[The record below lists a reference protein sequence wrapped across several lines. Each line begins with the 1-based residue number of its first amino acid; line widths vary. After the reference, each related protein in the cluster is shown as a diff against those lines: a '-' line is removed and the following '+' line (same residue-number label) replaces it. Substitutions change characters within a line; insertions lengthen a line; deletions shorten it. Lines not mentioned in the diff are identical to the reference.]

1 MTGPG
6 WISRLVL
13 DSPTPG
19 LKQIPSVAG
28 LVLALLAIL
37 LVPGV
42 EMSDPAWGWSGILI
56 VVLATIAAFLL
67 PWRRIPHAWTIALPL
82 TTLMGFGLFR
92 VGTGGAASLFG
103 ALIILPIVWIA
114 TEEGRRYIAIAAITA
129 IAALQLPYLLGEA
142 SWTDGQVLR
151 GFYSPFVYL
160 IFSAILNDL
169 AHRSRLQIASLS
181 SLAEQRASLLAE
193 AEQQARDLAAS
204 EARLRES
211 EQFNRSIW
219 EAVVAESVIA
229 VDLRGQV
236 VAWNPGAERMLGYTR
251 DETEGKRYI
260 VDFIDAR
267 QLVERTAEFDSSI
280 DPINDHDHFVELIS
294 AAREGYGDNAEWTYV
309 HADGTN
315 IPVQLSAS
323 PRIDLTGQVVG
334 FIFIGTDLTQ
344 AREVNKLK
352 DEFVGMISHELRT
365 PLSSILGYLEL
376 IRDEAEEPLTPEQL
390 AYLAVA
396 ERNANRLLSLV
407 GDLLFT
413 AQVEAGKFPLERQT
427 VELGEIVAAA
437 VESGRP
443 AAERNGVNLAAELPQ
458 KHVVVDGDPTR
469 LAQACDNLISNALKF
484 TGRGGSVT
492 VSLTESENEA
502 VIAVQDTG
510 MGIPAAEIDGLFTRF
525 FRSSTAVRQA
535 VQGVG
540 LGLSITKAIVTAHH
554 GVMGVSSVENEG
566 TTFTIALPRPL
577 GVRRAVE
584 VGGNQMNEESTE

>member
-1 MTGPG
+1 MTTPT
-6 WISRLVL
+6 WIGRLVG

-28 LVLALLAIL
+28 LALALLAIL
-37 LVPGV
+37 FAPRAG
-42 EMSDPAWGWSGILI
+42 MTDPAWGWLGILI
-56 VVLATIAAFLL
+56 VVVATIAAFLL
-67 PWRRIPHAWTIALPL
+67 PWRRIPHTWTLALPL
-82 TTLMGFGLFR
+82 VTMVGFGFFR
-92 VGTGGAASLFG
+92 VGTGGASSLFG
-103 ALIILPIVWIA
+103 ALVILPVVWIA
-114 TEEGRRYIAIAAITA
+114 TEEGRRYIAVAAISA
-129 IAALQLPYLLGEA
+129 CVVLQMPYLLGEA
-142 SWTDGQVLR
+142 SWTDGMVLR
-151 GFYSPFVYL
+151 GFFSPFVYL
-160 IFSAILNDL
+160 IFAAILNDL

-181 SLAEQRASLLAE
+181 TLAEQRATLLAE
-193 AEQQARDLAAS
+193 AERQARDLEAS

-219 EAVVAESVIA
+219 EAIVAESVIA
-229 VDLRGQV
+229 VDLRGEV
-236 VAWNPGAERMLGYTR
+236 VAWNPGAERMLGHTS
-251 DETEGKRYI
+251 DETVGRSYI
-260 VDFIDAR
+260 VDFLDAG

-280 DPINDHDHFVELIS
+280 DPINDHDHFVDLIS

-309 HADGTN
+309 HADGTK

-323 PRIDLTGQVVG
+323 PRIDQTGQVVG

-443 AAERNGVNLAAELPQ
+443 AAERNGVNLMAELPQ
-458 KHVVVDGDPTR
+458 NPVVVDGDPTR

-492 VSLTESENEA
+492 VSLTESETEA

-510 MGIPAAEIDGLFTRF
+510 MGIPAAEIDRLFTRF
-525 FRSSTAVRQA
+525 FRSSTAMRQA

-554 GVMGVSSVENEG
+554 GLMGVSSVENEG

-577 GVRRAVE
+577 GIRRGVE
-584 VGGNQMNEESTE
+584 VAGNQMNEESTA